1 MNGIYDM
8 GGMTCFGVIE
18 REENE
23 PVFHSD
29 WERRVFAMN
38 IASLAFLGPV
48 DRARHARIFEGG
60 SIGEVHHPDYL
71 TVAGSWSVYGGEY
84 WGDKNRN
91 GARQVLTLVRSKFRD
106 PSYPG

>member
-48 DRARHARIFEGG
+48 DRARSPPALSTRKGR
-60 SIGEVHHPDYL
+60 SP
-71 TVAGSWSVYGGEY
+71 WM
-84 WGDKNRN
+84 
-91 GARQVLTLVRSKFRD
+91 RQSRF
-106 PSYPG
+106 PAE